1 MKLDPRDVLTLYRTT
16 FSLFATKAFT
26 IVNPG
31 QTFVGTGAFLA
42 MAHALAEVEAGRIQ
56 RLLITVPPRS
66 GKSLLASI
74 ALPAYILGRDPT
86 RRIICAS
93 YSGEL
98 AAKLARDCR
107 TVMTDRSYRL
117 LFPGTVMAGKNT
129 ESEFETSRGGF
140 RYATSVGGTLTG
152 RGGNVIIIDDAMKPD
167 EAMSRVARERV
178 WEWFTGTVG
187 SRLDNK
193 AEDAIVLVMQ
203 RLHVDDL
210 VGRLLDRGG
219 WDHLRIPAIAE
230 TEQSLPIGA
239 GRFVTRAPGDVLDSQ
254 REPRDVLEQIRREL
268 GSATFEA
275 QYQQQ
280 PVPEEGGLVQWRWF
294 ASYDRAPGREPG
306 DWVVIS
312 WDTAIKD
319 REVNDYSAGIVAIVR
334 PNGQVFILDVIR
346 DRADFPTLR
355 KRIVEE
361 ARKRQGTVTLIEDAG
376 SGTSLIQD
384 LRGLIPIIGM
394 RPIGDKVVRMQ
405 TVTPLIEAGGVH
417 LPARAPWLDPFKRE
431 LLSFPRSANDDQ
443 VDALSQLLAWMR
455 TRTGHL
461 PLQGRYSAR

>member
-1 MKLDPRDVLTLYRTT
+1 VRT
-16 FSLFATKAFT
+16 A
-26 IVNPG
+26 
-31 QTFVGTGAFLA
+31 
-42 MAHALAEVEAGRIQ
+42 RR
-56 RLLITVPPRS
+56 RLC
-66 GKSLLASI
+66 
-74 ALPAYILGRDPT
+74 Y
-86 RRIICAS
+86 
-93 YSGEL
+93 
-98 AAKLARDCR
+98 
-107 TVMTDRSYRL
+107 
-117 LFPGTVMAGKNT
+117 
-129 ESEFETSRGGF
+129 
-140 RYATSVGGTLTG
+140 
-152 RGGNVIIIDDAMKPD
+152 
-167 EAMSRVARERV
+167 
-178 WEWFTGTVG
+178 
-187 SRLDNK
+187 
-193 AEDAIVLVMQ
+193 
-203 RLHVDDL
+203 
-210 VGRLLDRGG
+210 
-219 WDHLRIPAIAE
+219 LRIPAIAE
-230 TEQSLPIGA
+230 TEQSLPIGV
-239 GRFVTRAPGDVLDSQ
+239 GRFFTRAPGDVLDSQ

-280 PVPEEGGLVQWRWF
+280 PVPEEGDLVQWRWF

-384 LRGLIPIIGM
+384 LRGLTPIMGM
-394 RPIGDKVVRMQ
+394 RPVGDKVVRLQ
-405 TVTPLIEAGGVH
+405 TVTPLIEAGRVH
-417 LPARAPWLDPFKRE
+417 LPTRAPWLDAFKRE

-443 VDALSQLLAWMR
+443 VDALSQLLARMR